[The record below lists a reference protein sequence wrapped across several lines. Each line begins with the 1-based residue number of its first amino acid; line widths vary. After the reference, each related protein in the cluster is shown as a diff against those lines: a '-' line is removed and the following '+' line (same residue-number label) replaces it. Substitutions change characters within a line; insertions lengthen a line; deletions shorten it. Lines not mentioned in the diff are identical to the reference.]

1 MAASDP
7 ATPALRPARGS
18 PLLWAV
24 ALLCLLLL
32 ATLAGQVLL
41 HGRVPG
47 WDDAVSLHYAQH
59 RAPALTSFMLWVS
72 RLHQTVVVLAVTA
85 VLALAIGL
93 RFSRSAV
100 RPLLIVPAG
109 MLLNVVLKNLV
120 QRPRPHWDHALVS
133 LPTWSF
139 PSGHALAATVFY
151 GTVCALVFAH
161 TRSRGWRALAVL
173 LVVVMVPLVCFSR
186 VYLGAHYPSDVVAGV
201 AEGTLCVLLG
211 LGLLRQR

>member
-1 MAASDP
+1 MAASEP
-7 ATPALRPARGS
+7 AAARLRPPRGS
-18 PLLWAV
+18 PLRWAV
-24 ALLCLLLL
+24 ALLCLLVL

-47 WDDAVSLHYAQH
+47 WDDSVSLHYAQH
-59 RAPALTSFMLWVS
+59 RTTALTQFMLWVS
-72 RLHQTVVVLAVTA
+72 RLHQTVA
-85 VLALAIGL
+85 VLAATAALALATGL
-93 RFSRSAV
+93 RSSRRAA

-109 MLLNVVLKNLV
+109 MLLNVALKDLV
-120 QRPRPHWDHALVS
+120 QRPRPHWTHALVS

-161 TRSRGWRALAVL
+161 TRSHGWRALAVL

-201 AEGTLCVLLG
+201 AEGTACVLLG
-211 LGLLRQR
+211 LMLMRC

>member
-1 MAASDP
+1 VAAPEPAASG
-7 ATPALRPARGS
+7 LRPARRS
-18 PLLWAV
+18 PLRWAV
-24 ALLCLLLL
+24 ALVCLLVL
-32 ATLAGQVLL
+32 ASLAGQVLL

-59 RAPALTSFMLWVS
+59 HAPALTHFMLWVS
-72 RLHQTVVVLAVTA
+72 RLHQTAVVLAVTA
-85 VLALAIGL
+85 ALALWIGL
-93 RFSRSAV
+93 RFSRSAA

-109 MLLNVVLKNLV
+109 MVLNVALKDIV
-120 QRPRPHWDHALVS
+120 QRPRPHWEHALVS

-161 TRSRGWRALAVL
+161 TRSRAWRALAALVAVL
-173 LVVVMVPLVCFSR
+173 MVPLVCFSR

-201 AEGTLCVLLG
+201 AEGTLCVLVG
-211 LGLLRQR
+211 LGLLRR